1 MDEPPHGVWRTRG
14 GVRATA
20 TNPEGSGRQFTAG
33 RSLDQSLTHD
43 ETHRAGD
50 GANSS
55 LSLRSALSLGGGG
68 TDSARC
74 GVDHPPSLSIVP
86 HLMTWAAPDGLS
98 RGGKHLRAVDFMGEG
113 KSELVRA
120 TAVGASL
127 PARRSRS
134 VAGERARIRRD
145 DPTKRGSRGSVGG
158 GRALPT
164 ARKRCSDRR
173 EEEEWVRQVE
183 TTRQRPKV
191 TS

>member
-14 GVRATA
+14 GVRATV

-33 RSLDQSLTHD
+33 RSLDQSPTHD

-55 LSLRSALSLGGGG
+55 LSALCSLLVAAAQIPPVVAWI
-68 TDSARC
+68 T
-74 GVDHPPSLSIVP
+74 PPSLSIVP

-134 VAGERARIRRD
+134 VAGEGGRIRRD

-173 EEEEWVRQVE
+173 GEEEWVRQVE

>member
-1 MDEPPHGVWRTRG
+1 VIMQQGPPTTPQG
-14 GVRATA
+14 GSRA
-20 TNPEGSGRQFTAG
+20 P
-33 RSLDQSLTHD
+33 
-43 ETHRAGD
+43 
-50 GANSS
+50 
-55 LSLRSALSLGGGG
+55 
-68 TDSARC
+68 TDSGEKFAKIRS
-74 GVDHPPSLSIVP
+74 PIVP

-113 KSELVRA
+113 KSELVRV

-134 VAGERARIRRD
+134 VAGERGRIRRD

-158 GRALPT
+158 GCALPT
-164 ARKRCSDRR
+164 TRKRCSDRR
-173 EEEEWVRQVE
+173 GEEEWVRQVE

>member
-1 MDEPPHGVWRTRG
+1 MALEIRRAVRRAPLHRFCRRNSEEKLG
-14 GVRATA
+14 GVVKLI
-20 TNPEGSGRQFTAG
+20 GS
-33 RSLDQSLTHD
+33 
-43 ETHRAGD
+43 
-50 GANSS
+50 SS
-55 LSLRSALSLGGGG
+55 CTEWQQGFGPMAAAQIPPAVAWI
-68 TDSARC
+68 T
-74 GVDHPPSLSIVP
+74 PPSLSIVP

-134 VAGERARIRRD
+134 VAGERARIQRD

-173 EEEEWVRQVE
+173 GEEEWVRQVE